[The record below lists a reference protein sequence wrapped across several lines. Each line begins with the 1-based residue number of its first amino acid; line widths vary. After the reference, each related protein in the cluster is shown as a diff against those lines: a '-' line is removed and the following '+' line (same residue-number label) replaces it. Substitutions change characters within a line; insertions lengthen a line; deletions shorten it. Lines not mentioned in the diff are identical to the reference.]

1 MKLSYKGRGSGIL
14 INDFISCLS
23 FGVGESII
31 CTDDNHTMNI
41 TKYKTYKALYIYEA
55 DIPNSNEQSM
65 FVQIADDGNEI
76 SGYEIERFISIKDHR
91 ELQLSKILD

>member
-1 MKLSYKGRGSGIL
+1 MNSGIS
-14 INDFISCLS
+14 IDNFISCVS
-23 FGVGESII
+23 FMVGESII
-31 CTDDNHTMNI
+31 CLDDDHTMNI
-41 TKYKTYKALYIYEA
+41 TKNQIYKALYIYEA

-76 SGYEIERFISIKDHR
+76 SGYEIERFISIKDYR